1 MSNAFR
7 ALPFV
12 LLLAAAGC
20 AGTPG
25 AAGGAAARLDTASPR
40 RIVMVAGRPSHG
52 PGQHEH
58 NAGVALFK
66 QCLDRVPG
74 VQAVA
79 HFSGWPTDPNAF
91 QGAHAILV
99 YADGGNNHPAIQEG
113 RLQQLQQLTDRG
125 VGMAN
130 IHYANEV
137 PAERGGPQFTSWTG
151 GYYETLFSVN
161 PIWDASFQQLPNHP
175 IARGVQPFTTRDEW
189 YFNIRFRPGMAGI
202 TPILQA
208 TPSDAVRD
216 GPYVSPRGPY
226 PHIQAARGRPETM
239 AWAVERPD
247 GGRGFGYTGGH
258 YHANWG
264 NDNARKLVLNALL
277 WVAGAEVPAG
287 GVNCVVTP
295 DDLTRNLDPKPAR

>member
-7 ALPFV
+7 ALPFI
-12 LLLAAAGC
+12 LLLVAAGC

-25 AAGGAAARLDTASPR
+25 AAGGTAARLDTGAPK

-66 QCLDRVPG
+66 QCLDRVSG

-91 QGAHAILV
+91 QGADAVLV

-113 RLQQLQQLTDRG
+113 RLQQLQQLIDRG

-137 PAERGGPQFTSWTG
+137 PAERGGAQFTSWTG
-151 GYYETLFSVN
+151 GYYETNFSVN
-161 PIWDASFQQLPNHP
+161 PIWEASFERLPNHP
-175 IARGVQPFTTRDEW
+175 ITRGVQPFSTRDEW

-226 PHIQAARGRPETM
+226 PHIQAAKGRTETM
-239 AWAVERPD
+239 AWAVQRPD

-295 DDLTRNLDPKPAR
+295 EDLTRNLDPKPAR